1 MLKAARIATVIS
13 ITPVSSR
20 KSDGHPLV
28 TVALFSGI
36 GLLVSL
42 IAIHFGLELTF

>member
-1 MLKAARIATVIS
+1 MPKAAR
-13 ITPVSSR
+13 VSAFSAPNVSAK
-20 KSDGHPLV
+20 KSEAHPLV

-42 IAIHFGLELTF
+42 IGILCGVPGVWE